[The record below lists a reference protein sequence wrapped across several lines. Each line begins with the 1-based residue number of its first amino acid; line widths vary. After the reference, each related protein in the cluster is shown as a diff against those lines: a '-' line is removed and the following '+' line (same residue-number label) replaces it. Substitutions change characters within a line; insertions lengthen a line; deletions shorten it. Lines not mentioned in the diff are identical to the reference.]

1 MKDRYCLLSFV
12 LMLTVLFVIF
22 VGCGTDGTDRE
33 SRLAGESDPAVEQ
46 IITPPTPASTDAEA
60 DDPPVVPVVPEK
72 PVNGEVVMYTDETW
86 WIGQF
91 DAFDESL
98 EMAVQLHAA
107 GIPFFWLDA
116 NGVRDWMLET
126 KGNGAIDVLVLY
138 GDIPDTIYPP
148 GNARPNGSL
157 AETWLETT
165 DGDTILNHADWIFW
179 GGGAAKNREAGLQ
192 NIMDIPGITMWGD
205 NTPMRVT
212 VSGRAITPTLKNFQ
226 SDRPFPL
233 DQLGGNWFAELV
245 LASNTGDGDATRADP
260 VVVRDGDLGRIAIVY
275 QTFEQDDP
283 KGEVAAEIIINHL
296 MK

>member
-1 MKDRYCLLSFV
+1 M
-12 LMLTVLFVIF
+12 
-22 VGCGTDGTDRE
+22 
-33 SRLAGESDPAVEQ
+33 
-46 IITPPTPASTDAEA
+46 
-60 DDPPVVPVVPEK
+60 
-72 PVNGEVVMYTDETW
+72 
-86 WIGQF
+86 
-91 DAFDESL
+91 
-98 EMAVQLHAA
+98 
-107 GIPFFWLDA
+107 
-116 NGVRDWMLET
+116 
-126 KGNGAIDVLVLY
+126 DVLVLY
-138 GDIPDTIYPP
+138 GDVPDTIYPP
-148 GNARPNGSL
+148 GNARPDGSL

-165 DGDTILNHADWIFW
+165 DGDMILNHADWIFW
-179 GGGAAKNREAGLQ
+179 GGGEAKNREAGLQ

-233 DQLGGNWFAELV
+233 DQLRGNWFAELV

-283 KGEVAAEIIINHL
+283 KAEVAAEIIINYL

>member
-1 MKDRYCLLSFV
+1 MNFQKPIYFTFLSLWCVV
-12 LMLTVLFVIF
+12 LVFGSFLGCNVEDQEPVIEEP
-22 VGCGTDGTDRE
+22 VVE
-33 SRLAGESDPAVEQ
+33 KEPVVEQ
-46 IITPPTPASTDAEA
+46 P
-60 DDPPVVPVVPEK
+60 PPVVPVVPEK
-72 PVNGEVVMYTDETW
+72 PVNGEVGVYISEFW
-86 WIGQF
+86 WIVPL
-91 DAFDESL
+91 DLIEESG
-98 EMAVQLHAA
+98 EMAVQLQAS
-107 GIPFFWLDA
+107 GIRAVGLVDA
-116 NGVRDWMLET
+116 HEVRAWMIET

-138 GDIPDTIYPP
+138 GDVPDTIYPP
-148 GNARPNGSL
+148 GNRQPDGSL

-179 GGGAAKNREAGLQ
+179 GGEKAKNREAGLQ

-233 DQLGGNWFAELV
+233 DQLRGNWFAELI
-245 LASNTGDGDATRADP
+245 LASNTGDENATRADP

-283 KGEVAAEIIINHL
+283 KGKVAAEIIINHL